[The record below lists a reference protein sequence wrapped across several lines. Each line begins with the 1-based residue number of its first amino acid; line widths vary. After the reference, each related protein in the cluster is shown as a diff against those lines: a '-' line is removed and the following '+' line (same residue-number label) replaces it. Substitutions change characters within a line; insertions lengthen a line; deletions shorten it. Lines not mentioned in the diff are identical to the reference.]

1 MKKLLIFAFLFT
13 MNPLVTE
20 LKKYGK
26 LSIDA
31 ELAIHQKTIRQ
42 ERNKGDFYL
51 KEGQSASGLFMIE
64 KGLVRAFFHL
74 NNKEIN
80 AWFGTER
87 VILGSI
93 HPLFFQQP
101 AKENI
106 QFLEDSVIYSI
117 SWQQLNELYHRFPE
131 FNTIGRL
138 MAEEFCAILEK
149 RIVSLHTLSASERY
163 DELLK
168 ETPQLLQRISLGH
181 IASYLGVT
189 LETLS
194 RIRGR

>member
-1 MKKLLIFAFLFT
+1 
-13 MNPLVTE
+13 MNPLITE

-26 LSIDA
+26 LSFDV
-31 ELAIHQKTIRQ
+31 ELAIHQRTVRQ
-42 ERNKGDFYL
+42 ERKKGDFYL
-51 KEGQSASGLFMIE
+51 KEGQSASGLFTIE
-64 KGLVRAFFHL
+64 KGLVRAFFHQ

-87 VILGSI
+87 IILGSI
-93 HPLFFQQP
+93 YPLFFQQP

-117 SWQQLNELYHRFPE
+117 SWQQLNELYHLFPE

-138 MAEEFCAILEK
+138 MAEEFCAFLEK
-149 RIVSLHTLSASERY
+149 RIVSFHTLSASERY
-163 DELLK
+163 DEVLK

-189 LETLS
+189 QETLS